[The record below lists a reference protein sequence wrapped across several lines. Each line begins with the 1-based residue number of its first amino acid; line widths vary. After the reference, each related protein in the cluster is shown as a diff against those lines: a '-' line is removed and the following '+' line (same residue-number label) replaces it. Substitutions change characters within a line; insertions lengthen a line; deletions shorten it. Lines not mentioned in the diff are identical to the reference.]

1 MDSHS
6 IRFRLRLGR
15 RYLVGI
21 FSLFAAMS
29 SPAFANSRIK
39 DIAEFENIRT
49 NQLVGYGL
57 VVGLAGT
64 GDKIRNAPF
73 TEESMQGMLERM
85 GINIRGAQ
93 MKVQNVAAVVVT
105 ATMPAFA
112 RAGSRV
118 DVLVSAIGDAS
129 SLQGGMLIVSSL
141 RGLDGEVYAVAQ
153 GPIAVS
159 GFKAQ
164 GAGASITR
172 GVATHGHIAE
182 GGIIEREVAFKLN
195 SMSVLKLALRNP
207 DFTTA
212 RRVAEAI
219 NRAIPNCAEMIDSG
233 TVQITANGEAM
244 AQLVSRIENLEVQVD
259 QLARVVIDESSGT
272 IVMGQNIRISPVAI
286 AQGALTITVS
296 ENSVVSQPNPLSTGD
311 TVVLPATQ
319 ISVDDGQGKKLAI
332 MDQGDSLR
340 SLVRGL
346 NALGVSPRDLISILG
361 AIKTAGA
368 LQAEVVVQ

>member
-1 MDSHS
+1 MA
-6 IRFRLRLGR
+6 
-15 RYLVGI
+15 GI
-21 FSLFAAMS
+21 FALFFAMS
-29 SPAFANSRIK
+29 APAVAGSRIK
-39 DIAEFENIRT
+39 DIADFENIRT

-85 GINIRGAQ
+85 GINIRGAD
-93 MKVQNVAAVVVT
+93 MKVQNVAAVAVT

-112 RAGSRV
+112 RSGSRV

-129 SLQGGMLIVSSL
+129 SLQGGMLLVSSL

-172 GVATHGHIAE
+172 GVSTHGHIAE
-182 GGIIEREVAFKLN
+182 GGIIEREVAFQLN
-195 SMSVLKLALRNP
+195 SMNVLKLALRNP

-212 RRVAEAI
+212 RHVAEAI
-219 NRAIPNCAEMIDSG
+219 NRVVPNSAEMIDPG
-233 TVQITANGEAM
+233 TVQIKSNGEAM
-244 AQLVSRIENLEVQVD
+244 AQLLSRIENLEVQVD

-272 IVMGQNIRISPVAI
+272 IVMGQDIRISPVAI

-296 ENSVVSQPNPLSTGD
+296 ENSVVSQPNPLSDGET
-311 TVVLPATQ
+311 TVLPATQ
-319 ISVDDGQGKKLAI
+319 ITVDDGQGKKLAVF
-332 MDQGDSLR
+332 DQGDSLR

-346 NALGVSPRDLISILG
+346 NALGVSPRDLITIFQSIK
-361 AIKTAGA
+361 AAGA

>member
-1 MDSHS
+1 MDTYS
-6 IRFRLRLGR
+6 IRFRLHLGL

-21 FSLFAAMS
+21 FGLLAAMS
-29 SPAFANSRIK
+29 SPALANSRIK
-39 DIAEFENIRT
+39 DIADFENIRT

-85 GINIRGAQ
+85 GVNIRGAD

-112 RAGSRV
+112 RPGSRV

-195 SMSVLKLALRNP
+195 SMNVLNLALRNP

-212 RRVAEAI
+212 RHVAEAI
-219 NRAIPNCAEMIDSG
+219 NRAIPNSAEMLDPG
-233 TVQITANGEAM
+233 TVQIKANGEAM
-244 AQLVSRIENLEVQVD
+244 AQLLSRIENLEVQVD

-296 ENSVVSQPNPLSTGD
+296 ENSVVSQPNPLSSGE

-319 ISVDDGQGKKLAI
+319 ITVDDGQGKKLAVL
-332 MDQGDSLR
+332 DQGDSLR
-340 SLVRGL
+340 SLVKGL
-346 NALGVSPRDLISILG
+346 NALGVSPRDLITIFQ
-361 AIKTAGA
+361 AIKSAGA

>member
-1 MDSHS
+1 MNSLC
-6 IRFRLRLGR
+6 LRPLLHLGLR
-15 RYLVGI
+15 CMVG
-21 FSLFAAMS
+21 FFALLAAMS
-29 SPAFANSRIK
+29 SPAVASSRIK
-39 DIAEFENIRT
+39 DIADFENIRT

-85 GINIRGAQ
+85 GINIRGAD
-93 MKVQNVAAVVVT
+93 MKVQNVAAVAVT

-129 SLQGGMLIVSSL
+129 SLQGGMLLVSSL

-164 GAGASITR
+164 GAGASISR
-172 GVATHGHIAE
+172 GVSTHGHIAE
-182 GGIIEREVAFKLN
+182 GGIIEREVAFQLN
-195 SMSVLKLALRNP
+195 SMNVLKLALRNP

-212 RRVAEAI
+212 RHVAEAI
-219 NRAIPNCAEMIDSG
+219 NRVVPNAAEMIDPG
-233 TVQITANGEAM
+233 TVQIKSNGEAM
-244 AQLVSRIENLEVQVD
+244 AQLLSRIENLEVQVD

-272 IVMGQNIRISPVAI
+272 IVMGQDIRISPVAI

-296 ENSVVSQPNPLSTGD
+296 ENSVVSQPNPLSNGET
-311 TVVLPATQ
+311 TVLPATQ
-319 ISVDDGQGKKLAI
+319 ITVDDGQGKKLAV

-346 NALGVSPRDLISILG
+346 NALGVSPRDLITIFQSIK
-361 AIKTAGA
+361 AAGA

>member
-1 MDSHS
+1 MNSHS
-6 IRFRLRLGR
+6 IRFRLQLGLH
-15 RYLVGI
+15 YLVGI
-21 FSLFAAMS
+21 FALLAAMS
-29 SPAFANSRIK
+29 SPALANSRIK
-39 DIAEFENIRT
+39 DIADFENIRT

-73 TEESMQGMLERM
+73 TEESMKGMLERM
-85 GINIRGAQ
+85 GINVRGAD

-112 RAGSRV
+112 RPGSRV

-182 GGIIEREVAFKLN
+182 GGIIEREVAFRLN
-195 SMSVLKLALRNP
+195 SMDVLNLALRNP

-212 RRVAEAI
+212 RHVAEAI
-219 NRAIPNCAEMIDSG
+219 NRAIPNAAEMLDPG
-233 TVQITANGEAM
+233 TVQIKANGQAM
-244 AQLVSRIENLEVQVD
+244 AQLLSRIENLEVQVD
-259 QLARVVIDESSGT
+259 QLARVIIDESSGT

-296 ENSVVSQPNPLSTGD
+296 ENSVVSQPNPLSTGE

-319 ISVDDGQGKKLAI
+319 ITVDDGQGKKLAVL
-332 MDQGDSLR
+332 DEGDSLR
-340 SLVRGL
+340 SLVKGL
-346 NALGVSPRDLISILG
+346 NALGVSPRDLITIFQ
-361 AIKTAGA
+361 AIKAAGA

>member
-1 MDSHS
+1 MNSHS
-6 IRFRLRLGR
+6 IRFQLRFGL
-15 RYLVGI
+15 RYLVGV
-21 FSLFAAMS
+21 FALFAAMS
-29 SPAFANSRIK
+29 SPALANSRIK
-39 DIAEFENIRT
+39 DIADFENIRT

-85 GINIRGAQ
+85 GINIRGAD

-195 SMSVLKLALRNP
+195 SMNVLNLALRNP

-212 RRVAEAI
+212 RHIAEAI
-219 NRAIPNCAEMIDSG
+219 NRAIPNCAEMLDPG
-233 TVQITANGEAM
+233 TVQIKANGEAM
-244 AQLVSRIENLEVQVD
+244 AQVLSRIENLEVQVD

-272 IVMGQNIRISPVAI
+272 VVMGQDIRISPVAI

-296 ENSVVSQPNPLSTGD
+296 ENSIVSQPNPLATGE

-340 SLVRGL
+340 SLVKGL
-346 NALGVSPRDLISILG
+346 NALGVSPRDLISIL
-361 AIKTAGA
+361 ASIKAAGA

>member
-1 MDSHS
+1 MNSHS
-6 IRFRLRLGR
+6 IRFRLQLGL

-21 FSLFAAMS
+21 FCLLAAMN
-29 SPAFANSRIK
+29 SPAHANSRIK
-39 DIAEFENIRT
+39 DIADFENIRT

-64 GDKIRNAPF
+64 GDKVRNAPF

-85 GINIRGAQ
+85 GVNIRGAQ

-112 RAGSRV
+112 RPGSRV

-164 GAGASITR
+164 GAGATISR
-172 GVATHGHIAE
+172 GVSTHGQISE
-182 GGIIEREVAFKLN
+182 GGIIEREVGFKLN
-195 SMSVLKLALRNP
+195 SMDVLNLALRNP

-212 RRVAEAI
+212 RNVAEAI
-219 NRAIPNCAEMIDSG
+219 NRAIPNCAEMIDPG
-233 TVQITANGEAM
+233 TVQIKANGEAM
-244 AQLVSRIENLEVQVD
+244 AQLLSRIENLEVQVD
-259 QLARVVIDESSGT
+259 QLARIVIDESSGT

-296 ENSVVSQPNPLSTGD
+296 ENSVVSQPNPLSTGE

-319 ISVDDGQGKKLAI
+319 ITVDDGQGKKLAI
-332 MDQGDSLR
+332 LDQGDSLR

-346 NALGVSPRDLISILG
+346 NALGVSPRDLISILA
-361 AIKTAGA
+361 AIKSAGA

>member
-1 MDSHS
+1 MDTYS
-6 IRFRLRLGR
+6 IRSRLHLGL

-21 FSLFAAMS
+21 FGLLAAMS
-29 SPAFANSRIK
+29 SPALANSRIK
-39 DIAEFENIRT
+39 DIADFENIRT

-85 GINIRGAQ
+85 GINIRGAD

-112 RAGSRV
+112 RPGSRV

-195 SMSVLKLALRNP
+195 SMNVLNLALRNP

-212 RRVAEAI
+212 RHVAEAI
-219 NRAIPNCAEMIDSG
+219 NRAIPNSAEMLDPG
-233 TVQITANGEAM
+233 TVQIKANGEAM
-244 AQLVSRIENLEVQVD
+244 AQLLSRIENLEVQVD

-296 ENSVVSQPNPLSTGD
+296 ENSVVSQPNPLSTGE

-319 ISVDDGQGKKLAI
+319 ITVDDGQGKKLAVL
-332 MDQGDSLR
+332 DQGDSLR
-340 SLVRGL
+340 SLVKGL
-346 NALGVSPRDLISILG
+346 NALGVSPRDLITIFQ
-361 AIKTAGA
+361 AIKSAGA

>member
-1 MDSHS
+1 MA
-6 IRFRLRLGR
+6 
-15 RYLVGI
+15 GI
-21 FSLFAAMS
+21 FALFFAMS
-29 SPAFANSRIK
+29 GPAVAGSRIK
-39 DIAEFENIRT
+39 DIADFENIRT

-85 GINIRGAQ
+85 GINIRGAD
-93 MKVQNVAAVVVT
+93 MKVQNVAAVAVT

-112 RAGSRV
+112 RSGSRV

-129 SLQGGMLIVSSL
+129 SLQGGMLLVSSL

-172 GVATHGHIAE
+172 GVSTHGHIAE
-182 GGIIEREVAFKLN
+182 GGIIEREVAFQLN
-195 SMSVLKLALRNP
+195 SMNVLKLALRNP

-212 RRVAEAI
+212 RHVAEAI
-219 NRAIPNCAEMIDSG
+219 NRVVPNSAEMIDPG
-233 TVQITANGEAM
+233 TVQIKSNGEAM
-244 AQLVSRIENLEVQVD
+244 AQLLSRIENLEVQVD

-272 IVMGQNIRISPVAI
+272 IVMGQDIRISPVAI

-296 ENSVVSQPNPLSTGD
+296 ENSVVSQPNPLSDGET
-311 TVVLPATQ
+311 TVLPATQ
-319 ISVDDGQGKKLAI
+319 ITVDDGQGKKLAVF
-332 MDQGDSLR
+332 DQGDSLR

-346 NALGVSPRDLISILG
+346 NALGVSPRDLITIFQSIK
-361 AIKTAGA
+361 AAGA

>member
-1 MDSHS
+1 MNSHS
-6 IRFRLRLGR
+6 IRFRLRLGL
-15 RYLVGI
+15 RYLAGV
-21 FSLFAAMS
+21 FALFAAMS
-29 SPAFANSRIK
+29 SPALANSRIK
-39 DIAEFENIRT
+39 DIADFENIRT

-85 GINIRGAQ
+85 GINIRGAD

-195 SMSVLKLALRNP
+195 SMNVLNLALRNP

-212 RRVAEAI
+212 RHIAEAI
-219 NRAIPNCAEMIDSG
+219 NRAIPNCAEMLDPG
-233 TVQITANGEAM
+233 TVQIKANGEAM
-244 AQLVSRIENLEVQVD
+244 AQVLSRIENLQVQVD

-272 IVMGQNIRISPVAI
+272 VVMGQDIRISPVAI

-296 ENSVVSQPNPLSTGD
+296 ENSIVSQPNPLAAGE

-319 ISVDDGQGKKLAI
+319 ITVDDGQGKKLAVL
-332 MDQGDSLR
+332 DQGDSLR
-340 SLVRGL
+340 SLVKGL
-346 NALGVSPRDLISILG
+346 NALGVSPRDLISIL
-361 AIKTAGA
+361 ASIKAAGA

>member
-1 MDSHS
+1 MTSHS
-6 IRFRLRLGR
+6 IPFRLQLGL
-15 RYLVGI
+15 RYLIGI
-21 FSLFAAMS
+21 FALLSAMS
-29 SPAFANSRIK
+29 SPALANSRIK
-39 DIAEFENIRT
+39 DIADFENIRT

-112 RAGSRV
+112 RPGSRV

-172 GVATHGHIAE
+172 GVATHGHISE

-195 SMSVLKLALRNP
+195 SMDVLNLALRNP

-212 RRVAEAI
+212 RHIAEAI
-219 NRAIPNCAEMIDSG
+219 NRAIPNCAEMIDPG
-233 TVQITANGEAM
+233 TVQIKANGEAM
-244 AQLVSRIENLEVQVD
+244 AQLLSRIENLEVQVD

-296 ENSVVSQPNPLSTGD
+296 ENSVVSQPNPLSAGE

-319 ISVDDGQGKKLAI
+319 IAVDDGQGKKLAI
-332 MDQGDSLR
+332 LNQADSLQ
-340 SLVRGL
+340 SLVKGL
-346 NALGVSPRDLISILG
+346 NALGVSPRDLISILE
-361 AIKTAGA
+361 AIKAAGA

>member
-1 MDSHS
+1 MNSHS
-6 IRFRLRLGR
+6 IRFQLRLGL
-15 RYLVGI
+15 RYLIGVFG
-21 FSLFAAMS
+21 LFAAMS
-29 SPAFANSRIK
+29 SPALANSRIK
-39 DIAEFENIRT
+39 DIADFENIRT

-85 GINIRGAQ
+85 GINIRGAD

-195 SMSVLKLALRNP
+195 SMNVLNLALRNP

-212 RRVAEAI
+212 RHIAEAI
-219 NRAIPNCAEMIDSG
+219 NRAIPNCAEMLDPG
-233 TVQITANGEAM
+233 TVQIKANGEAM
-244 AQLVSRIENLEVQVD
+244 AQVLSRIENLEVQVD

-272 IVMGQNIRISPVAI
+272 VVMGQDIRISPVAI

-296 ENSVVSQPNPLSTGD
+296 ENSIVSQPNPLAAGE

-319 ISVDDGQGKKLAI
+319 ITVDDGQGKKLAVL
-332 MDQGDSLR
+332 DQGDSLR
-340 SLVRGL
+340 SLVKGL
-346 NALGVSPRDLISILG
+346 NALGVSPRDLISIL
-361 AIKTAGA
+361 ASIKAAGA

>member
-1 MDSHS
+1 
-6 IRFRLRLGR
+6 
-15 RYLVGI
+15 
-21 FSLFAAMS
+21 
-29 SPAFANSRIK
+29 
-39 DIAEFENIRT
+39 
-49 NQLVGYGL
+49 
-57 VVGLAGT
+57 
-64 GDKIRNAPF
+64 
-73 TEESMQGMLERM
+73 MLERM
-85 GINIRGAQ
+85 GINVRGAD

-112 RAGSRV
+112 RPGSRV

-182 GGIIEREVAFKLN
+182 GGIIEREVAFRLN
-195 SMSVLKLALRNP
+195 SMDVLNLAVRNP

-212 RRVAEAI
+212 RHVAEAI
-219 NRAIPNCAEMIDSG
+219 NRAIPNAAEMLDPG
-233 TVQITANGEAM
+233 TVQIKANGQAM
-244 AQLVSRIENLEVQVD
+244 AQLLSRIENLEVQVD
-259 QLARVVIDESSGT
+259 QLARVIIDESSGT

-296 ENSVVSQPNPLSTGD
+296 ENSVVSQPNPLSTGE

-319 ISVDDGQGKKLAI
+319 ITVDDGQGKKLAVL
-332 MDQGDSLR
+332 DEGDSLR
-340 SLVRGL
+340 SLVKGL
-346 NALGVSPRDLISILG
+346 NALGVSPRDLITIFQ
-361 AIKTAGA
+361 AIKAAGA

>member
-1 MDSHS
+1 MNSHS
-6 IRFRLRLGR
+6 IRFRLQLGLH
-15 RYLVGI
+15 YLVGI
-21 FSLFAAMS
+21 FALLAAMS
-29 SPAFANSRIK
+29 SPALANSRIK
-39 DIAEFENIRT
+39 DIADFENIRT

-73 TEESMQGMLERM
+73 TEESMKGMLERM
-85 GINIRGAQ
+85 GINVRGAD

-112 RAGSRV
+112 RPGSRV

-164 GAGASITR
+164 GAGASIIR

-182 GGIIEREVAFKLN
+182 GGIIEREVAFRLN
-195 SMSVLKLALRNP
+195 SMDVLNLALRNP

-212 RRVAEAI
+212 RHVAEAI
-219 NRAIPNCAEMIDSG
+219 NRAIPNAAEMLDPG
-233 TVQITANGEAM
+233 TVQIKANGQAM
-244 AQLVSRIENLEVQVD
+244 AQLLSRIENLEVQVD
-259 QLARVVIDESSGT
+259 QLARVIIDESSGT
-272 IVMGQNIRISPVAI
+272 IVMGQNVRISPVAI

-296 ENSVVSQPNPLSTGD
+296 ENSVVSQPNPLSTGE

-319 ISVDDGQGKKLAI
+319 ITVDDGQGKKLAVL
-332 MDQGDSLR
+332 DEGVSLR
-340 SLVRGL
+340 SLVKGL
-346 NALGVSPRDLISILG
+346 NALGVSPRDLITIFQ
-361 AIKTAGA
+361 AIKAAGA

>member
-1 MDSHS
+1 MNSHS
-6 IRFRLRLGR
+6 IRFRLQLGL

-21 FSLFAAMS
+21 FCLLAAMN
-29 SPAFANSRIK
+29 SPAHANSRIK
-39 DIAEFENIRT
+39 DIADFENIRT

-64 GDKIRNAPF
+64 GDKVRNAPF

-85 GINIRGAQ
+85 GVNIRGAQ

-112 RAGSRV
+112 RPGSRV

-164 GAGASITR
+164 GAGATISR
-172 GVATHGHIAE
+172 GVSTHGHISE
-182 GGIIEREVAFKLN
+182 GGIIEREVGFKLN
-195 SMSVLKLALRNP
+195 SMDVLNLALRNP

-212 RRVAEAI
+212 RNVAEAI
-219 NRAIPNCAEMIDSG
+219 NRAIPNCAEMIDPG
-233 TVQITANGEAM
+233 TVQIKANGEAM
-244 AQLVSRIENLEVQVD
+244 AQLLSRIENLEVQVD
-259 QLARVVIDESSGT
+259 QLARIVIDESSGT

-296 ENSVVSQPNPLSTGD
+296 ENSVVSQPNPLSTGE

-319 ISVDDGQGKKLAI
+319 ITVDDGQGKKLAI
-332 MDQGDSLR
+332 LDQGDSLR

-346 NALGVSPRDLISILG
+346 NALGVSPRDLISILA
-361 AIKTAGA
+361 AIKSAGA

>member
-1 MDSHS
+1 M
-6 IRFRLRLGR
+6 
-15 RYLVGI
+15 VG
-21 FSLFAAMS
+21 FFALLAAMS
-29 SPAFANSRIK
+29 SPAVASSRIK
-39 DIAEFENIRT
+39 DIADFENIRT

-85 GINIRGAQ
+85 GINIRGAD
-93 MKVQNVAAVVVT
+93 MKVQNVAAVAVT

-112 RAGSRV
+112 RSGSRV

-129 SLQGGMLIVSSL
+129 SLQGGMLLVSSL

-153 GPIAVS
+153 GPISVS

-164 GAGASITR
+164 GAGASISR
-172 GVATHGHIAE
+172 GVSTHGHIAE
-182 GGIIEREVAFKLN
+182 GGIIEREVAFQLN
-195 SMSVLKLALRNP
+195 SMNVLKLALRNP

-212 RRVAEAI
+212 RHVAEAI
-219 NRAIPNCAEMIDSG
+219 NRVVPNAAEMIDPG
-233 TVQITANGEAM
+233 TVQIKSNGEAM
-244 AQLVSRIENLEVQVD
+244 AQLLSRIENLEVQVD

-272 IVMGQNIRISPVAI
+272 IVMGQDIRISPVAI

-296 ENSVVSQPNPLSTGD
+296 ENSVVSQPNPLSNGET
-311 TVVLPATQ
+311 TVLPATQ
-319 ISVDDGQGKKLAI
+319 ITVDDGQGKKLAV

-346 NALGVSPRDLISILG
+346 NALGVSPRDLITIFQSIK
-361 AIKTAGA
+361 AAGA

>member
-1 MDSHS
+1 MNSHS
-6 IRFRLRLGR
+6 IRFRLKLGL

-21 FSLFAAMS
+21 FCLLAAMN
-29 SPAFANSRIK
+29 SPALANSRIK
-39 DIAEFENIRT
+39 DIADFENIRT

-112 RAGSRV
+112 RPGSRV

-164 GAGASITR
+164 GAGASISR
-172 GVATHGHIAE
+172 GVATHGHISE
-182 GGIIEREVAFKLN
+182 GGIIEREVSFKLN
-195 SMSVLKLALRNP
+195 SMDVLNLALRNP

-212 RRVAEAI
+212 RHVAEAI
-219 NRAIPNCAEMIDSG
+219 NRAIPNCAEMIDPG
-233 TVQITANGEAM
+233 TVQIKANGEAM
-244 AQLVSRIENLEVQVD
+244 AQLLSRIENLEVQVD

-296 ENSVVSQPNPLSTGD
+296 ENSVVSQPNPLSTGE

-319 ISVDDGQGKKLAI
+319 ITVDDGQGKKLAI
-332 MDQGDSLR
+332 LNQADSLQ
-340 SLVRGL
+340 SLVKGL
-346 NALGVSPRDLISILG
+346 NALGVSPRDLISILE
-361 AIKTAGA
+361 AIKSAGA

>member
-1 MDSHS
+1 MNSHS
-6 IRFRLRLGR
+6 IRFQLRFGL
-15 RYLVGI
+15 RYLVGV
-21 FSLFAAMS
+21 FALFAAMS
-29 SPAFANSRIK
+29 SPALANSRIK
-39 DIAEFENIRT
+39 DIADFENIRT

-112 RAGSRV
+112 RPGSRV

-164 GAGASITR
+164 GAGASISR

-195 SMSVLKLALRNP
+195 SMNVLNLALRNP

-212 RRVAEAI
+212 RHIAEAI
-219 NRAIPNCAEMIDSG
+219 NRAIPNCAEMLDPG
-233 TVQITANGEAM
+233 TVQIKANGEAM
-244 AQLVSRIENLEVQVD
+244 AQVLSRIENLEVQVD

-272 IVMGQNIRISPVAI
+272 VVMGQDIRISPVAI

-296 ENSVVSQPNPLSTGD
+296 ENSIVSQPNPLATGE

-340 SLVRGL
+340 SLVKGL
-346 NALGVSPRDLISILG
+346 NALGVSPRDLISIL
-361 AIKTAGA
+361 ASIKAAGA

>member
-1 MDSHS
+1 MNSHS
-6 IRFRLRLGR
+6 IRFRLQLGLH
-15 RYLVGI
+15 YLVGI
-21 FSLFAAMS
+21 FALLAAMS
-29 SPAFANSRIK
+29 SPALANSRIK
-39 DIAEFENIRT
+39 DIADFENIRT

-73 TEESMQGMLERM
+73 TEESMKGMLERM
-85 GINIRGAQ
+85 GINIRGTD

-112 RAGSRV
+112 RPGSRV

-172 GVATHGHIAE
+172 GVSTHGHIAE
-182 GGIIEREVAFKLN
+182 GGIIEREVAFRLN
-195 SMSVLKLALRNP
+195 SMNVLNLALRNP

-212 RRVAEAI
+212 RHVAEAI
-219 NRAIPNCAEMIDSG
+219 NRAIPNCAEMLDPG
-233 TVQITANGEAM
+233 TVQIKANGEAM
-244 AQLVSRIENLEVQVD
+244 AQLLSRIENLEVQVD

-296 ENSVVSQPNPLSTGD
+296 ENSVVSQPDPLSAGETI
-311 TVVLPATQ
+311 VLPATQ
-319 ISVDDGQGKKLAI
+319 ITVDDGQGKKLAI

-340 SLVRGL
+340 SLVKGL
-346 NALGVSPRDLISILG
+346 NALGVSPRDLITIFQ
-361 AIKTAGA
+361 AIKSAGA

>member
-1 MDSHS
+1 M
-6 IRFRLRLGR
+6 
-15 RYLVGI
+15 VG
-21 FSLFAAMS
+21 FFALLAAMS
-29 SPAFANSRIK
+29 SPAVASSRIK
-39 DIAEFENIRT
+39 DIADFENIRT

-85 GINIRGAQ
+85 GINIRGAD
-93 MKVQNVAAVVVT
+93 MKVQNVAAVAVT

-129 SLQGGMLIVSSL
+129 SLQGGMLLVSSL

-164 GAGASITR
+164 GAGASISR
-172 GVATHGHIAE
+172 GVSTHGHIAE
-182 GGIIEREVAFKLN
+182 GGIIEREVAFQLN
-195 SMSVLKLALRNP
+195 SMNVLKLALRNP

-212 RRVAEAI
+212 RHVAEAI
-219 NRAIPNCAEMIDSG
+219 NRVVPNAAEMIDPG
-233 TVQITANGEAM
+233 TVQIKSNGEAM
-244 AQLVSRIENLEVQVD
+244 AQLLSRIENLEVQVD

-272 IVMGQNIRISPVAI
+272 IVMGQDIRISPVAI

-296 ENSVVSQPNPLSTGD
+296 ENSVVSQPNPLSNGET
-311 TVVLPATQ
+311 TVLPATQ
-319 ISVDDGQGKKLAI
+319 ITVDDGQGKKLAV

-346 NALGVSPRDLISILG
+346 NALGVSPRDLITIFQSIK
-361 AIKTAGA
+361 AAGA

>member
-1 MDSHS
+1 MNSHS
-6 IRFRLRLGR
+6 IRFQLRFGL

-21 FSLFAAMS
+21 FGLFAAMS
-29 SPAFANSRIK
+29 SPALANSRIK
-39 DIAEFENIRT
+39 DIADFENIRT

-112 RAGSRV
+112 RPGSRV

-164 GAGASITR
+164 GAGASISR

-195 SMSVLKLALRNP
+195 SMNVLNLALRNP

-212 RRVAEAI
+212 RHIAEAI
-219 NRAIPNCAEMIDSG
+219 NRAIPNCAEMLDPG
-233 TVQITANGEAM
+233 TVQIKANGEAM
-244 AQLVSRIENLEVQVD
+244 AQVLSRIENLEVQVD

-272 IVMGQNIRISPVAI
+272 VVMGQDIRISPVAI

-296 ENSVVSQPNPLSTGD
+296 ENSIVSQPNPLATGE

-340 SLVRGL
+340 SLVKGL
-346 NALGVSPRDLISILG
+346 NALGVSPRDLISIL
-361 AIKTAGA
+361 ASIKAAGA

>member
-1 MDSHS
+1 MNSHS
-6 IRFRLRLGR
+6 IRFQLRFGL
-15 RYLVGI
+15 RYLVGV
-21 FSLFAAMS
+21 FALFAAMS
-29 SPAFANSRIK
+29 SPALANSRIK
-39 DIAEFENIRT
+39 DIADFENIRT

-85 GINIRGAQ
+85 GINIRGAD

-195 SMSVLKLALRNP
+195 SMNVLNLALRNP

-212 RRVAEAI
+212 RHIAEAI
-219 NRAIPNCAEMIDSG
+219 NRAIPNCAEMLDPG
-233 TVQITANGEAM
+233 TVQIKANGEAM
-244 AQLVSRIENLEVQVD
+244 AQVLSRIENLQVQVD

-272 IVMGQNIRISPVAI
+272 VVMGQDIRISPVAI

-296 ENSVVSQPNPLSTGD
+296 ENSIVSQPNPLAAGE

-319 ISVDDGQGKKLAI
+319 ITVDDGQGKKLAVL
-332 MDQGDSLR
+332 DQGDSLR
-340 SLVRGL
+340 SLVKGL
-346 NALGVSPRDLISILG
+346 NAVGVSPRDLISIL
-361 AIKTAGA
+361 ASIKAAGA